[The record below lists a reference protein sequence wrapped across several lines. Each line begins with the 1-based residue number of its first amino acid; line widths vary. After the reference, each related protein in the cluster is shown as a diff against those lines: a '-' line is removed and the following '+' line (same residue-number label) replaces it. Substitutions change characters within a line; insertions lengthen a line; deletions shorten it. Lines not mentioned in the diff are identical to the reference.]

1 MEQDENLERIREYA
15 RTTILNKEEDEQV
28 VSENKIDFTKLN
40 YSSAPKA
47 QNETTEAVSPLLTQ
61 SNVAQQSQVSLK
73 RDEQKLNEIKE
84 KIAKEQLRKQ
94 KEEQEKQIQKQ
105 QQTEQVAKEDTKTEE
120 QKLDDLFADS
130 LEIKGTQDKQLEK
143 QINESS
149 SATQKS
155 YKFRFRLLGCVFAC
169 LIALS
174 GGWIIGNVVDIVK
187 TNAEIAEVA
196 QSNNEYSANLVQ
208 LINKISKIKT
218 GEQHPSDAD
227 KGSLLPIE
235 DIIPITPEPLEDV
248 TEYEQH
254 SNWFDK
260 ICNWLKNL
268 FGG

>member
-1 MEQDENLERIREYA
+1 MLKK
-15 RTTILNKEEDEQV
+15 TITYTDYNGVK
-28 VSENKIDFTKLN
+28 
-40 YSSAPKA
+40 
-47 QNETTEAVSPLLTQ
+47 
-61 SNVAQQSQVSLK
+61 
-73 RDEQKLNEIKE
+73 
-84 KIAKEQLRKQ
+84 
-94 KEEQEKQIQKQ
+94 
-105 QQTEQVAKEDTKTEE
+105 KTEDFYFN
-120 QKLDDLFADS
+120 L
-130 LEIKGTQDKQLEK
+130 
-143 QINESS
+143 
-149 SATQKS
+149 
-155 YKFRFRLLGCVFAC
+155 
-169 LIALS
+169 
-174 GGWIIGNVVDIVK
+174 